1 MKRVQF
7 PQDFFLYTNMA
18 AVTSCENDLLEYRY
32 MDEEM
37 IMRKLVFFVLFNMA
51 SESLEN

>member
-1 MKRVQF
+1 M
-7 PQDFFLYTNMA
+7 YTNMA

-32 MDEEM
+32 MDEQM
-37 IMRKLVFFVLFNMA
+37 IMRKLVFFFLFNMA